1 MNEDNLNIHLHDFDG
16 PLELLLHLIKQSKM
30 DIYDIDIKDITD
42 QYVNYLNKMKRMRI
56 EIAGEFFVLAA
67 NLMRI
72 KSQML
77 LAEEIDDDY
86 EEDPREELVTQLV
99 EYKKYK
105 QAAFELKQ
113 REKNRNKMHS
123 RNLLINNKNISI
135 ETDEFQI
142 GILKNAWNKIKQ
154 RQQNN
159 LDLPIERINEWNY
172 DINTQTKIIEKY
184 LRTSS
189 NNELKFS
196 HLFTIDSPIEELI
209 TDFLALL
216 TMVKHK
222 IVKVFQKNDDSD
234 ITIKGVN
241 K

>member
-222 IVKVFQKNDDSD
+222 IVKVFQQNDDSD